1 MAERVYRKKST
12 AGLQSPTA
20 YGGAPF
26 TQGGH
31 AADAAIGAS
40 RTSPPTVSM
49 QGSGQRVYRR
59 KATATQQTPKR
70 TYAIRPEVKAQKL
83 QAWGNDVTALSKDVT
98 SYFEDINGGGKPTED
113 AYKRMLGRIDTA
125 IAGID
130 AHKQAYGDDADVT
143 AYVNEVADYLSTVR
157 GEVEKYR
164 DGIEGVLYQE
174 MADRVAAAGDKNP
187 AKVTGKVTIPDVSV
201 AQMEFDNIKRRK
213 LQDPTWV
220 GKHNVANVRD
230 ANVKALAHD
239 AVASLAQFNQ
249 GLYHA
254 ADWLIPD
261 DEIAQLFGVEN
272 KVGQF
277 FDQMDRQYDDVYAQ
291 NERLEQYANKTVA
304 AIGDNVVTPTL
315 AALPNLAVAM
325 MSGGGTTVAQLS
337 AGGGSALKAYVGN
350 LMKNP
355 SFWLSFAQS
364 GGSAYAEAKA
374 SGASELEA
382 QATAWLTAFPSA
394 MVEIG
399 GGIEK
404 IPTTKEG
411 VLAFVKNAVEE
422 GGEEVLQGIIEQAAR
437 AAVFEQEKQWISFTD
452 TDAIV
457 SLPRAAQEFI
467 GGVTVG
473 AVLGG
478 GFKATQYAYQS
489 YQYAKLGEQFISG
502 ENGVTIDDAIAI
514 GMDNAKGTDAYS
526 AAVKIQQKAQKGES
540 VSPYAVGRMVAQSQ
554 TEQAQTARNIERTV
568 LDTAKEWNIPTDAA
582 ETVSA
587 AAVSLGQKVEFVS
600 PEGMHNRYMAGE
612 YDSSTDTV
620 RLNAA
625 ERNVDKLIGA
635 VLAHEMVH
643 TAEGTDQLQTLA
655 KVAQRME
662 GADGW
667 RALQEKVRK
676 EYADA
681 GVQLSDP
688 EVQKEALAAWIGE
701 KLFTNKAFA
710 KAVADGDANVGNA
723 FFYMID
729 RVRRAM
735 GAKKASAGNLA
746 MLERLFMQAIDA
758 RTHGGGS
765 GVQGAIV
772 ALKDGKIYVQADR
785 KVLTGTDK
793 EAWKSQIDAFFDNV
807 LLQNGSLT
815 VESVEGDELTITKDQ
830 TVWKGKDEHVL
841 INQQKTK
848 LSKGQYFVKL
858 TALSHIDELAEA
870 STVQRNKDGTRNIE
884 PDTKNHPFAK
894 DGFEY
899 RTVYFQD
906 FDGKYYRITLSVG
919 LNDGVATVYNIGKMK
934 EAASPGGDVISA
946 IGSKALGVTA
956 TDTTVAQNAPDVNT
970 QSMQEGAGIFTEDGG
985 NTAQGALLSPESMEA
1000 VRNGTWREARAE
1012 GVDPNAN
1019 VEGDTGAADAK
1030 TPSVAD
1036 GDTSLPEGG
1045 FEAVE
1050 VDEAAVLE
1058 SAVRSGLQGKQVV
1071 DVDTS
1076 AIKHTKHAKRYLD
1089 TLERELGTPELVR
1102 RMWNATQSERPTGTV
1117 EVDGRQVDANAYVD
1131 AYEAQLPN
1139 DAEALVQ
1146 HLHRLEAENG
1156 AVKEQMY
1163 LDGTLEDHVFGGLKI
1178 DLQLF
1183 ATKRKLELLQ
1193 LAAGEDGKKMRQFYE
1208 KRLLG
1213 NDENHCQELIN
1224 LLAGRPETYNPIANQ
1239 KTLAKAKENLDDKE
1253 YKAKL
1258 KKRLYAYNKHDLFDS
1273 EEVAAASLMINDAI
1287 NRMELEEAADL
1298 VIGLSRKG
1306 TEAGRAVQAFSMM
1319 GRLTP
1324 EGVLKTAARYY
1335 AKAVDQIVGD
1345 GADVGFDK
1353 LAKEILVAIEE
1364 AEENG
1369 ISSDAIAERIR
1380 SGDGATSSTESGPA
1394 FIGQPGYKKGAQQAT
1409 DGISPGATSEI
1420 EVAGTPTDI
1429 IARGEDQVKADV
1441 KMTREQLVEALTEDL
1456 AATEGAYLTRDAMA
1470 DLIKR
1475 AVNECADL
1483 KGQVKRY
1490 VLKEIRKDDGALAQR
1505 IYEVYQKG
1513 DLNRAKMKRA
1523 MEEALGLPT
1532 LTTEDVQ
1539 YIVEQTAKIQKLED
1553 KPVEQADAIDDL
1565 YDYLG
1570 AKLPVSFGEKMAAW
1584 RKFAMLFNIR
1594 THARNFFANLAYVGV
1609 RNVDSAIATGLELMA
1624 VKLNWMKPEERAA
1637 AFGWRCT
1644 AHGQQ
1649 ILETIKERVPEA
1661 VLEMAGRG
1669 AKYEETSNPLM
1680 RHRKMYKSEWLNDL
1694 NDWNSEWLE
1703 REDIFFFKMA
1713 YTNALGQVMTAR
1725 KATEVTD
1732 EMHAIA
1738 MKRALEATFRNKTVL
1753 SRMLSV
1759 PKRGLTSDDKRI
1771 RHAAQ
1776 VYDVVLPFVNTPAAI
1791 MEQTAMHSPIGL
1803 AVGFAELFGK
1813 VWGKSDKAAADIIN
1827 DFAKGI
1833 NGSMLFVLGIMAVQW
1848 GILRIGY
1855 RSGEKDKAADEMEGR
1870 MENAIIIGDIAIS
1883 IDWLQPLA
1891 APLIMGGAVAEA
1903 LADQDDDTLDSLFG
1917 VGLSAANSLLSL
1929 SMLQSFYDAVGSYG
1943 GDAATSLSTVAE
1955 NAISQSVPTLLGQVA
1970 RILDPVQRKVQ
1981 DGTLKGS
1988 LLNPILAKIP
1998 FATRLLDPEL
2008 DVWGNEVY
2016 RTGYADGAGIGIN
2029 IAQQLAVP
2037 WNTKRGTAQDDPI
2050 SAELLRLYHEH
2061 DAGAA
2066 LPTDVT
2072 RKEAKAE
2079 GEDWTKLNQL
2089 LGGVNRLAVEEF
2101 LNNEKAYD
2109 VYVETGELTDRGNPK
2124 KKKET
2129 KYYRDMT
2136 DEERINV
2143 LSGIYEDSKAEVLGK
2158 TDHIPEEHLND
2169 SERYIRELLRRV
2181 RSGDR
2186 GTFDGAAVPTPAPA
2200 QPQQEQPQ
2208 QADASYYADLL
2219 RRMKNGN

>member
-12 AGLQSPTA
+12 ADVPSASIPDVTATVPKVEMPQQSVVASASTA
-20 YGGAPF
+20 G
-26 TQGGH
+26 T
-31 AADAAIGAS
+31 
-40 RTSPPTVSM
+40 
-49 QGSGQRVYRR
+49 GQRIFKKKAATSTPQGLPPQPAPRVYSV
-59 KATATQQTPKR
+59 
-70 TYAIRPEVKAQKL
+70 RPEVKAYRDTKHL
-83 QAWGNDVTALSKDVT
+83 QSWGNDVSSLSSDVT
-98 SYFEDINGGGKPTED
+98 AYFENINAGNVPSDES
-113 AYKRMLGRIDTA
+113 YSQMMGRIDTA
-125 IAGID
+125 LSSVD
-130 AHKQAYGDDADVT
+130 KQREAYATNADVA
-143 AYVNEVADYLSTVR
+143 AYIDEVADYLRTVR
-157 GEVEKYR
+157 ADVEKYR
-164 DGIEGVLYQE
+164 GGLQAALNKET
-174 MADRVAAAGDKNP
+174 ADKLNTARENRLNLQYGPNDQTKAYLNNQITAYRMENADKYNY
-187 AKVTGKVTIPDVSV
+187 A
-201 AQMEFDNIKRRK
+201 NIRGANTK
-213 LQDPTWV
+213 LL
-220 GKHNVANVRD
+220 G
-230 ANVKALAHD
+230 HD
-239 AVASLAQFNQ
+239 AVVGFAQFNQ
-249 GLYHA
+249 SIYNA

-261 DEIAQLFGVEN
+261 DEIAGLFGVEN
-272 KVGQF
+272 KVGEF
-277 FDQMDRQYDDVYAQ
+277 FDSVNEEYDAIYAK
-291 NERLEQYANKTVA
+291 NERLEQYANPTVA
-304 AIGDNVVTPTL
+304 FLGDNVVTPT
-315 AALPNLAVAM
+315 AQALPNLAVSI
-325 MSGGGTTVAQLS
+325 MSGGVTAPSQLS
-337 AGGGSALKAYVGN
+337 ASGGSAVAKYFNSLAN
-350 LMKNP
+350 NP
-355 SFWLSFAQS
+355 NFWLSFAQS
-364 GGSAYAEAKA
+364 GGGAYQSAKDR
-374 SGASELEA
+374 GATELEA
-382 QATAWLTAFPSA
+382 QTVAWLTAFPSA
-394 MVEIG
+394 MVEVRG
-399 GGIEK
+399 GVEGIPKTEA
-404 IPTTKEG
+404 G
-411 VLAFVKNAVEE
+411 VWAFVKNAAEE
-422 GGEEVLQGIIEQAAR
+422 GGEEVLQGLIENAASM
-437 AAVFEQEKQWISFTD
+437 AVFEQEKQWVSFTD
-452 TDAIV
+452 TDALF
-457 SLPRAAQEFI
+457 SLPRMAQEFI

-489 YQYAKLGEQFISG
+489 YQYAKIGDRFINGEG
-502 ENGVTIDDAIAI
+502 GVTISDAVAI
-514 GMDNAKGTDAYS
+514 GLSNAKGTDAYN
-526 AAVKIQQKAQKGES
+526 AAVQIQKQLQAGDTP
-540 VSPYAVGRMVAQSQ
+540 SPYSVGRMVAESYS
-554 TEQAQTARNIERTV
+554 EQAQIAKSIENTV
-568 LDTAKEWNIPTDAA
+568 LSTAKEWNIPTDAA
-582 ETVSA
+582 ETVAA

-612 YDSSTDTV
+612 YDSATDTV
-620 RLNAA
+620 RLNVA

-635 VLAHEMVH
+635 VMAHEMVH
-643 TAEGTDQLQTLA
+643 TAEGTDQLQKLA
-655 KVAQRME
+655 QIAERME
-662 GADGW
+662 NHKNGAGAW
-667 RALQEKVRK
+667 EKLQADVKSK
-676 EYADA
+676 YAAA
-681 GVQLSDP
+681 GKQLSDP
-688 EVQKEALAAWIGE
+688 GVKKEALAHWIGE
-701 KLFTNKAFA
+701 NLFKNKAFA
-710 KAVADGDANVGNA
+710 KAVVDGDANVGNA

-735 GAKKASAGNLA
+735 GVKKASAGNLA

-758 RTHGGGS
+758 RTIGPKEGD
-765 GVQGAIV
+765 VQGAVKGTPVIDLSDHSDLAKRV
-772 ALKDGKIYVQADR
+772 EGVYGAKKYTIIQNYILEMLGDQPIQLSDGKTAIVDKSDARHIAHGAASQKTAEIAEIKQLVEKAELYATDSEADHPKFQEFYYYRATVKWGNDVFSIYLNVGRAKNDGNYHLYDITKKIRDTADR
-785 KVLTGTDK
+785 INGL
-793 EAWKSQIDAFFDNV
+793 ERPKSNEGYAYI
-807 LLQNGSLT
+807 NGVS
-815 VESVEGDELTITKDQ
+815 D
-830 TVWKGKDEHVL
+830 
-841 INQQKTK
+841 IN
-848 LSKGQYFVKL
+848 
-858 TALSHIDELAEA
+858 
-870 STVQRNKDGTRNIE
+870 
-884 PDTKNHPFAK
+884 
-894 DGFEY
+894 
-899 RTVYFQD
+899 
-906 FDGKYYRITLSVG
+906 
-919 LNDGVATVYNIGKMK
+919 
-934 EAASPGGDVISA
+934 
-946 IGSKALGVTA
+946 
-956 TDTTVAQNAPDVNT
+956 VAQNAPDVNT
-970 QSMQEGAGIFTEDGG
+970 HSMQEGAGIFTEDGG

-1019 VEGDTGAADAK
+1019 VDSGVK

-1036 GDTSLPEGG
+1036 GDTSLGEGG
-1045 FEAVE
+1045 FEAVR

-1058 SAVRSGLQGKQVV
+1058 TAVRSGLQGKQVV

-1102 RMWNATQSERPTGTV
+1102 RMWNATQIERPTGTV
-1117 EVDGRQVDANAYVD
+1117 EIDGRQVDANAYVD

-1183 ATKRKLELLQ
+1183 AAKRKLELLQ

-1335 AKAVDQIVGD
+1335 VKAADQIVGD

-1380 SGDGATSSTESGPA
+1380 SGDGATSSTASGPA
-1394 FIGQPGYKKGAQQAT
+1394 FIGQPGYKKGAQQSS
-1409 DGISPGATSEI
+1409 DGKAPGDTANPEL
-1420 EVAGTPTDI
+1420 AGTPTDVVPQ
-1429 IARGEDQVKADV
+1429 GEGQVKADV

-1570 AKLPVSFGEKMAAW
+1570 AKLPVSVGEKMAAW

-1649 ILETIKERVPEA
+1649 ILKTIKERVPEA
-1661 VLEMAGRG
+1661 VLEMTGRG

-1680 RHRKMYKSEWLNDL
+1680 RHRKMHKSEWLNDL

-1738 MKRALEATFRNKTVL
+1738 MKRALEATFRNKNVL

-1813 VWGKSDKAAADIIN
+1813 VLGKSDKAAADIIN

-1833 NGSMLFVLGIMAVQW
+1833 HGSALFYLGFMAVQW

-1870 MENAIIIGDIAIS
+1870 MENAIIIGDTAIS

-2079 GEDWTKLNQL
+2079 GEDWTKLNRL

-2101 LNNEKAYD
+2101 INNEKAYEI
-2109 VYVETGELTDRGNPK
+2109 YVETGGLTDRGNPK

-2169 SERYIRELLRRV
+2169 SERYIRDLLRRV
-2181 RSGDR
+2181 QNGER
-2186 GTFDGAAVPTPAPA
+2186 GTFDEGVLEPKET
-2200 QPQQEQPQ
+2200 ETEE
-2208 QADASYYADLL
+2208 SKNTYYSNLL
-2219 RRMKNGN
+2219 RRMRNSG